1 MFYDFFFNKPKHKTG
16 CVDILIVEFHNL
28 LICKLFIF

>member
-1 MFYDFFFNKPKHKTG
+1 MNNFFKNKLKHNTG
-16 CVDILIVEFHNL
+16 CVDILIVELHNL